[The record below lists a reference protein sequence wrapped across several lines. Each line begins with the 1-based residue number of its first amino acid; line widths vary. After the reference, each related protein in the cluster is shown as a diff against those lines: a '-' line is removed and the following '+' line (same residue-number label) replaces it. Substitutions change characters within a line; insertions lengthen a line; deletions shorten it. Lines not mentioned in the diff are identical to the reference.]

1 MARGPGKGKTNNP
14 KGRVPG
20 VPNKTTVAMKE
31 IINSIVSGQ
40 IVKVNG
46 TLDALRESDPDKYLN
61 MLFKL
66 MEFVMPKKRD
76 VTSDDEPL
84 KNSINIHVTDA
95 RIGNELKKM
104 LE

>member
-1 MARGPGKGKTNNP
+1 
-14 KGRVPG
+14 VPG
-20 VPNKTTVAMKE
+20 VPNKTTVEMKE

-46 TLDALRESDPDKYLN
+46 TLDALRETDPDKYLN

-84 KNSINIHVTDA
+84 KNPINIHVTDA

>member
-1 MARGPGKGKTNNP
+1 MARFEKGHKKTGGKE
-14 KGRVPG
+14 KGT
-20 VPNKTTVAMKE
+20 PNKTTAELKG
-31 IINSIVSGQ
+31 IINTIISDQ
-40 IVKVNG
+40 IVQVNV

-84 KNSINIHVTDA
+84 RNPIIPVINYIIPDDPNRKTD
-95 RIGNELKKM
+95 I
-104 LE
+104 

>member
-1 MARGPGKGKTNNP
+1 
-14 KGRVPG
+14 VPG
-20 VPNKTTVAMKE
+20 VPNKTTVEMKE

-84 KNSINIHVTDA
+84 KNPINIHVTDA

>member
-20 VPNKTTVAMKE
+20 VPNKTTVEMKE

-61 MLFKL
+61 LLLKL

-84 KNSINIHVTDA
+84 RNPIIPVINYIIPDDPNRKTD
-95 RIGNELKKM
+95 I
-104 LE
+104 

>member
-1 MARGPGKGKTNNP
+1 M
-14 KGRVPG
+14 
-20 VPNKTTVAMKE
+20 PNKTTVEMKE

-61 MLFKL
+61 LLLKL

-84 KNSINIHVTDA
+84 RNPIIPVINYIIPDDPNRKTD
-95 RIGNELKKM
+95 I
-104 LE
+104 

>member
-1 MARGPGKGKTNNP
+1 M
-14 KGRVPG
+14 
-20 VPNKTTVAMKE
+20 PNKTTAEMKE
-31 IINSIVSGQ
+31 IINSIVGGQ
-40 IVKVNG
+40 LGNVAA
-46 TLDALRESDPDKYLN
+46 TLSALRETDPDKYLN

-84 KNSINIHVTDA
+84 KNPINIHVTDA
-95 RIGNELKKM
+95 RIGVELKKL

>member
-1 MARGPGKGKTNNP
+1 M
-14 KGRVPG
+14 PG
-20 VPNKTTVAMKE
+20 VPNKTTVEMKE

-46 TLDALRESDPDKYLN
+46 TLDALRETDPDKYLN

-84 KNSINIHVTDA
+84 KNPINIHVTDA

>member
-1 MARGPGKGKTNNP
+1 MPFKKGQVTNP
-14 KGRVPG
+14 KGRQKG
-20 VPNKTTVAMKE
+20 VPNKTTAEVKE
-31 IINSIVSGQ
+31 IVNTIISDQ
-40 IVKVNG
+40 IGKVG
-46 TLDALRESDPDKYLN
+46 STLDAIRETDPDKYLN

-84 KNSINIHVTDA
+84 RNPINIHVTDA
-95 RIGNELKKM
+95 RIGAELKKL

>member
-14 KGRVPG
+14 KGRTPG
-20 VPNKTTVAMKE
+20 VPNRTTAEMKE
-31 IINSIVSGQ
+31 IINTIVANQ
-40 IVKVNG
+40 IGKVSS
-46 TLDALRESDPDKYLN
+46 TLDDLRESDPDKYLN

-84 KNSINIHVTDA
+84 RNPINIHVTDA
-95 RIGNELKKM
+95 RIGAELKKL

>member
-1 MARGPGKGKTNNP
+1 M
-14 KGRVPG
+14 PG
-20 VPNKTTVAMKE
+20 VPNKTTVEMKE

-84 KNSINIHVTDA
+84 KNPINIHVTDA